1 MDKVVGIY
9 DDYNNKVLDADNA
22 STVQAQY
29 GKGHRSNI
37 LLIRNANKK
46 GYQEAEENDII
57 DLTSASTKNHRG
69 VVQKGKAQT
78 IVCADGGGRGV
89 VIKQP
94 RVIAGIGEKKSNN
107 NTQWYLQ
114 NRVYESDF
122 STTTITDMYLQP
134 YWMLDDLK
142 IRKLTPRECFR
153 LQGVRDDDIDKLM
166 HMSDTTLYHLA
177 GDSIVVN
184 VLMAIFKEMIGD
196 NNGDQSEN

>member
-9 DDYNNKVLDADNA
+9 DDYNNKVLDADTA

-89 VIKQP
+89 VVRKP
-94 RVIAGIGEKKSNN
+94 KVVAGIGEKDYNN
-107 NTQWYLQ
+107 NTQYKLQ
-114 NRVYESDF
+114 NRVYEGDV
-122 STTTITDMYLQP
+122 STTNITDMYLQP
-134 YWMLDDLK
+134 YWLIDDLK

-196 NNGDQSEN
+196 NNGNQSEN